1 MPPMSPK
8 QEEILQAYL
17 YCVFQCLVIV
27 DLLTVLYSAHFYII
41 SYYFLKIPHSICAF
55 HLGVGDVMVR

>member
-1 MPPMSPK
+1 MTPMSPK

-17 YCVFQCLVIV
+17 CVFQCLVIV

-41 SYYFLKIPHSICAF
+41 S
-55 HLGVGDVMVR
+55 